1 MEFTWKVKGSQDRK
15 KRLVWLGL
23 EPGSQGAARRTR
35 RPPRLRGARG
45 DHTHRRQASGGS
57 LCTGGAAAPP
67 GQTKD
72 ALPGPTRHTDR
83 THLAAASGAERR
95 DSGAKRGSPCG
106 AGMLPVSPSPKRS
119 PSDFRCRRKRSSPEF
134 GRRSPKE
141 LRRPELGG
149 GGGPGGGGCALQLR
163 PRGPPRVGG
172 ASATLPFLG
181 GHLLP
186 PGRAG
191 GRGAGAALMLKCDGG
206 DC

>member
-149 GGGPGGGGCALQLR
+149 GAGR
-163 PRGPPRVGG
+163 RWVRVAA
-172 ASATLPFLG
+172 ASAGSAAGRGRLCNPPL
-181 GHLLP
+181 
-186 PGRAG
+186 PGRSLTAAGAGWGAG
-191 GRGAGAALMLKCDGG
+191 GWSRPDAEM
-206 DC
+206 